1 MVRAMIAEWPECLK
15 ACVEAESGHLSDII
29 INKNLKL
36 LVINY
41 LARKTDVLF
50 HFPSRSQHTCN
61 RIYSTNTKAA
71 CSYKMLLF
79 I

>member
-1 MVRAMIAEWPECLK
+1 MHLK

-36 LVINY
+36 LLTNY
-41 LARKTDVLF
+41 LAQKADVLF
-50 HFPSRSQHTCN
+50 HFPSMSQHTCN
-61 RIYSTNTKAA
+61 RTYGRNTKAA
-71 CSYKMLLF
+71 CSYKMLVF